1 MSGIIELDSVL
12 PTSKWN
18 LTMAEY
24 QITSEADL
32 RAIMGEPVHE
42 LVLVKSSAS
51 LTEPMKR
58 YIELSPFL
66 CLATHG
72 KNGTSDVS
80 PRGDAPGFVH
90 VLDDKTLVI
99 PDRPGNKRLDS
110 IVNIIDQPSMGLM
123 FMIPGILETLR
134 VNGKGVISTDPELL
148 QRFEV
153 NGKLPALVIVL
164 TVEEALGHCSKAF
177 RRSKLWQPDYQPKGK
192 VPSLAELMSGHLQLD
207 DATTSML
214 EIAIEDDAQNNMY

>member
-1 MSGIIELDSVL
+1 MSGIIELDWVV
-12 PTSKWN
+12 PIPKWN
-18 LTMAEY
+18 LNMTEHH
-24 QITSEADL
+24 ITSEADL

-42 LVLVKSSAS
+42 IVLAKSSGS
-51 LTEPMKR
+51 LTEPMRK
-58 YIELSPFL
+58 YIELSPFV

-72 KNGTSDVS
+72 KDGSPDVS

-90 VLDDKTLVI
+90 ALDDKTLVI

-110 IVNIIDQPSMGLM
+110 IVNIIDQPRMALL
-123 FMIPGILETLR
+123 FMIPGVLDTLR

-148 QRFEV
+148 KRFEV

-177 RRSKLWQPDYQPKGK
+177 RRSKLWQSDHRPKDK
-192 VPSLAELMSGHLQLD
+192 VPSLVELCSGHLQLD

-214 EIAIEDDAQNNMY
+214 ESAIEEDAQNNMY